1 MTLWGLLL
9 LLWLCCGCRS
19 CLQRIDRLSNEMPM
33 PTVIVVGSALVPH
46 DLFPVVLD
54 PNPFLALPRLK
65 HCWLVR
71 VVFDSSIVYIAAKF
85 V

>member
-1 MTLWGLLL
+1 
-9 LLWLCCGCRS
+9 
-19 CLQRIDRLSNEMPM
+19 MPM

-65 HCWLVR
+65 HCWLAR